1 MSVFGDFQRVWVER
15 FPDSA
20 LPAAWE
26 EDVRANLV
34 KHKQKV
40 ATLREELE
48 KEEFYVEYLERLLA
62 DVERHKQL
70 ANDAGNSPS
79 AETKTD
85 LRLRQ
90 CNKKIVEEPK
100 IEDCSQTGPNWQTK
114 DSPSEDLS
122 LPASNTISDI
132 SKLQDKCVSE
142 LSCALT
148 SSRRPKSEIPGNLE
162 KREILRRKSNPDIPS
177 NYVTVIEVTGS
188 SKKEKVERD
197 DEEDEDENENEKEAE
212 KITNEDGGEDG
223 DAEASEEEP
232 YYDSVA
238 LDQTGEYVYIDA
250 RIPIVTNNNG
260 NSAIG
265 IGGNSNSKIIAN
277 NSNNVRTPIRRPPSL
292 PDSPGNRSNYVNID
306 YFIHED
312 EEGASPAPTILLRA
326 LSTDNETGSSDAE
339 PLSLSEGSLESPTP
353 TTPRR
358 QQDKDKESRDD
369 DRTTMVKCIVNS
381 VVESETVY
389 VECLTVMLQ
398 YMKAIRATLTTSQP
412 VISEEEFGTMF
423 YKIPELHGLHQN
435 FLDDLSLKLEAW
447 DGKTTIGEQFKVMA
461 SNIGLYGAFLHNY
474 ARATDTVRRC
484 SAHST
489 QFGEITRDIRLRGF
503 PKGPGLSLED
513 LLHKPVARV
522 QKNALVLH
530 DLLKHTPINHADHA
544 PLSEALAMTRNFLDE
559 FNIIQTKSM
568 FPSHDRAQRRLV
580 KNSFVVELSDG
591 HRKLRHLFLFN
602 DVIACAK
609 YKASGRDKFTFEL
622 KWYVPVAEA
631 SVSDGMDGIE
641 PREASPANVVSL
653 RSQACTVRDQILW
666 EERNDEKR
674 TRLGGRV
681 SEKNRKKLAELEAQ
695 LVLASPNLVLRV
707 SHKSQNRIHNSY
719 TFFLSSE
726 FERCQWV
733 EAVDALQQGGQ
744 PPGPLPL
751 SMYELQAWVT
761 ACRTYLQTDM
771 GSYLLRSGRDESLLL
786 GDLHLTLVGLTPP
799 GLDRPG
805 DLYVIVEVDSYGHY
819 FKRAKSRIARGQ
831 APTWG
836 ETFVVELEGSQ
847 NVRILLY
854 EECGGTRSVLRGKCT
869 QRLSRSW
876 LQSEQVERSL
886 NLGPA
891 SLDVALRFVPS
902 EVTLRRVP
910 SAKPQGLF
918 GAKIQQVCKREKRDV
933 PFIVTACVREVE
945 RRGVAEVGLY
955 RVSGSASDLAK
966 LRKSFESNSYE
977 AEQLLK
983 EVDVHSVTGVLKLY
997 LREMPEALFTDAFYP
1012 AFVEAFQGSSD
1023 SNRAVAL
1030 RRVYECL
1037 PAVNKAVIDF
1047 ILSHL
1052 IRVNKHEAQNKMSL
1066 HNLATVFGPTLLR
1079 PGTSNSSRSN
1089 SDPKSRDPLAAGTV
1103 DVMAQ
1108 AGILYCFLQMNIQQN
1123 NRSL

>member
-1 MSVFGDFQRVWVER
+1 MSVFGDFQRVWVQR

-40 ATLREELE
+40 TALREELE

-70 ANDAGNSPS
+70 ANSNITTTPEKQQSIESQNQHSCLATENNLGDSTSSSNV
-79 AETKTD
+79 
-85 LRLRQ
+85 Q
-90 CNKKIVEEPK
+90 HVESLAP
-100 IEDCSQTGPNWQTK
+100 P
-114 DSPSEDLS
+114 
-122 LPASNTISDI
+122 LPAPEDI
-132 SKLQDKCVSE
+132 SKFQDKCVSE
-142 LSCALT
+142 LSSTLST
-148 SSRRPKSEIPGNLE
+148 SKRPKSEIPRSPDKVPE
-162 KREILRRKSNPDIPS
+162 LRRNSDPDVPS

-188 SKKEKVERD
+188 SKKDKNEESLK
-197 DEEDEDENENEKEAE
+197 EEDEKDLENAV
-212 KITNEDGGEDG
+212 NEDGEDG

-250 RIPIVTNNNG
+250 RVPPVGNNNG
-260 NSAIG
+260 SRA
-265 IGGNSNSKIIAN
+265 
-277 NSNNVRTPIRRPPSL
+277 PPRRPPSL
-292 PDSPGNRSNYVNID
+292 PDSPGNQSNYVNID
-306 YFIHED
+306 YFIQHRAAMDSED
-312 EEGASPAPTILLRA
+312 EEGASPAPPILLRA

-358 QQDKDKESRDD
+358 QEKSKDRED
-369 DRTTMVKCIVNS
+369 DRTSMIKCIVNS
-381 VVESETVY
+381 VVESETIY
-389 VECLTVMLQ
+389 VECLNVMLQ

-412 VISEEEFGTMF
+412 VISEDEFGTMF
-423 YKIPELHGLHQN
+423 YKIPELHALHQT
-435 FLDDLSLKLEAW
+435 FLDGLRKKLDKW
-447 DGKTTIGEQFKVMA
+447 DSKTTIGEQFKIMA

-489 QFGEITRDIRLRGF
+489 QFGEITRDIRLRGV

-530 DLLKHTPINHADHA
+530 DLLKHTPVNHADHA
-544 PLSEALAMTRNFLDE
+544 PLSEALGMTRNFLDE

-631 SVSDGMDGIE
+631 VVTEDGIE
-641 PREASPANVVSL
+641 PRETSPANVVAL

-674 TRLGGRV
+674 IRIGGRG

-707 SHKSQNRIHNSY
+707 AHKSQHRVQNSY

-726 FERCQWV
+726 FERSQWV
-733 EAVDALQQGGQ
+733 EAVEALQQGGQ

-786 GDLHLTLVGLTPP
+786 GDLHLTLLGLTPP
-799 GLDRPG
+799 GLDRVG
-805 DLYVIVEVDSYGHY
+805 DLYIIVEVDSYGHY
-819 FKRAKSRIARGQ
+819 FKRARSRVARGQ

-854 EECGGTRSVLRGKCT
+854 EECGTRSVLRGKCI

-876 LQSEQVERSL
+876 LQSDQVERSL

-891 SLDVALRFVPS
+891 TLDVALRFVPS

-933 PFIVTACVREVE
+933 PFIITACVREVE
-945 RRGVAEVGLY
+945 RRGVGEVGLY
-955 RVSGSASDLAK
+955 RVSGSASDLTK

-997 LREMPEALFTDAFYP
+997 LREMPEALFTDALYP
-1012 AFVEAFQGSSD
+1012 AFLEAFQTGELSKG
-1023 SNRAVAL
+1023 AAL
-1030 RRVYECL
+1030 RRVYESL

-1047 ILSHL
+1047 LLTHL

-1079 PGTSNSSRSN
+1079 PGTNSRS
-1089 SDPKSRDPLAAGTV
+1089 DAKSRDPLAAGTV

-1108 AGILYCFLQMNIQQN
+1108 AGILYCFLQMHMQQN
-1123 NRSL
+1123 NQSL

>member
-1 MSVFGDFQRVWVER
+1 MSVFGDFQRVWVQR

-40 ATLREELE
+40 TALREELE

-70 ANDAGNSPS
+70 ANSNTATTPEKQQLAESHNQNACQSENSISDSTKLSRVNRVEPS
-79 AETKTD
+79 A
-85 LRLRQ
+85 
-90 CNKKIVEEPK
+90 P
-100 IEDCSQTGPNWQTK
+100 P
-114 DSPSEDLS
+114 
-122 LPASNTISDI
+122 LPVREDI
-132 SKLQDKCVSE
+132 SKFQDKCVSE
-142 LSCALT
+142 LSSTLST
-148 SSRRPKSEIPGNLE
+148 SKRPKSEIPKSPDKVPE
-162 KREILRRKSNPDIPS
+162 LRRNSDPDVPS

-188 SKKEKVERD
+188 SKKDKNEESLK
-197 DEEDEDENENEKEAE
+197 EEDEKDLENA
-212 KITNEDGGEDG
+212 INEDGEDG

-238 LDQTGEYVYIDA
+238 VDQAGEYIYIGPN
-250 RIPIVTNNNG
+250 RVPPVGNNNG
-260 NSAIG
+260 SRAPP
-265 IGGNSNSKIIAN
+265 K
-277 NSNNVRTPIRRPPSL
+277 RPPSL
-292 PDSPGNRSNYVNID
+292 PDSPGTQSNYVNID
-306 YFIHED
+306 YFIQHRAAMDSED

-326 LSTDNETGSSDAE
+326 FSTDNETGSSDAE

-358 QQDKDKESRDD
+358 QEKSKDRED
-369 DRTTMVKCIVNS
+369 DRTSMIKCIVNS
-381 VVESETVY
+381 VVESETIY
-389 VECLTVMLQ
+389 VECLNVMLQ

-412 VISEEEFGTMF
+412 VISEDEFGTMF
-423 YKIPELHGLHQN
+423 YKIPELHALHQT
-435 FLDDLSLKLEAW
+435 FLDGLRKKLEKW
-447 DGKTTIGEQFKVMA
+447 DNKTTIGEQFK
-461 SNIGLYGAFLHNY
+461 
-474 ARATDTVRRC
+474 
-484 SAHST
+484 
-489 QFGEITRDIRLRGF
+489 
-503 PKGPGLSLED
+503 
-513 LLHKPVARV
+513 
-522 QKNALVLH
+522 
-530 DLLKHTPINHADHA
+530 DLLKHTPVNHADHA

-631 SVSDGMDGIE
+631 VVTEDGVE
-641 PREASPANVVSL
+641 PRETSPANVVAL

-674 TRLGGRV
+674 IRLGSRG

-707 SHKSQNRIHNSY
+707 AHKSQHRVQNSY

-726 FERCQWV
+726 FERSQWV
-733 EAVDALQQGGQ
+733 EAVEALQQVMRSHMYLDKSKGGQ

-786 GDLHLTLVGLTPP
+786 GDLHLTLLGLTPP
-799 GLDRPG
+799 GLDRVG
-805 DLYVIVEVDSYGHY
+805 DLYIIVEVDSYGHY
-819 FKRAKSRIARGQ
+819 FKRARSRVARGQ

-854 EECGGTRSVLRGKCT
+854 EECGTRSVLRGKCI

-876 LQSEQVERSL
+876 LQSDQVERSL

-891 SLDVALRFVPS
+891 TLDVALRFVPS

-933 PFIVTACVREVE
+933 PFIITACVREVE
-945 RRGVAEVGLY
+945 RRGVGEVGLY
-955 RVSGSASDLAK
+955 RVSGSASDLTK

-997 LREMPEALFTDAFYP
+997 LREMPEALFTDALYP
-1012 AFVEAFQGSSD
+1012 SFLEAFQTGELSKG
-1023 SNRAVAL
+1023 AAL
-1030 RRVYECL
+1030 RRVYESL

-1047 ILSHL
+1047 LLTHL

-1079 PGTSNSSRSN
+1079 PGTNSRS
-1089 SDPKSRDPLAAGTV
+1089 DAKSRDPLAAGTV

-1108 AGILYCFLQMNIQQN
+1108 AGILYCFLQMHMQQN
-1123 NRSL
+1123 NQSL